1 MSTLKS
7 LILHNVGAVRHPKLK
22 LTQTRKCIL
31 HNLGTK
37 RNVMRLVQSI
47 TFFPSFFLTF
57 LGLNQE
63 GLQTCLIFCFN
74 KMSEVCKVNNWQLI
88 QNDVTCIHCK

>member
-7 LILHNVGAVRHPKLK
+7 PIAPNTNVGAVRHPKLK

-47 TFFPSFFLTF
+47 TFFPSFLEISRPESKRPTTYLT
-57 LGLNQE
+57 
-63 GLQTCLIFCFN
+63 T
-74 KMSEVCKVNNWQLI
+74 
-88 QNDVTCIHCK
+88 